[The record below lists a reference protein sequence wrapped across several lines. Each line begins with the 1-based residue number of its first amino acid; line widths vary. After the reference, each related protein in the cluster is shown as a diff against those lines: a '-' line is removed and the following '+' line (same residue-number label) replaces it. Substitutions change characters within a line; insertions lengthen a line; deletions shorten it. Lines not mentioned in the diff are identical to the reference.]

1 VRDVLERSIAT
12 QLRKIAFSALVYGAL
27 VIVCLGGVVWSLSFA
42 VKGVLPLHWSSS
54 EPVLEFPVDLLFYN
68 FVVPLAIRAIKPSD
82 TIHQMYNWWF
92 HNCARMLRL
101 TSFLFGE
108 RELDEEGHHVNRS
121 WRDVCFGTR
130 KSSARQRGAGKP
142 EFVRD
147 GRFVRTPASDQVRLP
162 KGAAVFV
169 AVNESNERIDGKPD
183 RDDGLHGKGNE
194 MFTHVYIPPSFR
206 ARISAFI
213 FLIWVFAAVT
223 GIGTTIL
230 PLLLGRRMLAS
241 LFPEHVRV
249 NDIYAFS
256 AGIGVVGSFVY
267 AAIHCQRAVAGLGE
281 HIRPYARSPTRMLSE
296 TWRLT
301 CRVMSLVYAFF
312 TLVLFFPSMFALLS
326 ELYIFVPLHTCLY
339 GEKPPVI
346 NFVQD
351 WTLGVLY
358 LRMALKFISW
368 YRMSRLDL
376 ALDGVIRDGWMEP
389 DMRLATRAFIVP
401 SAVVGAAALL
411 GPLPLGYFL
420 NLTIFRDAP
429 SSIHSQVFRYC
440 YPAFLLAILT
450 TVGVRWLRRQIG
462 LWRVSIRDDVYLIG
476 ERLHNFTGRRAMDV
490 GVTRRVATS

>member
-1 VRDVLERSIAT
+1 
-12 QLRKIAFSALVYGAL
+12 
-27 VIVCLGGVVWSLSFA
+27 
-42 VKGVLPLHWSSS
+42 
-54 EPVLEFPVDLLFYN
+54 
-68 FVVPLAIRAIKPSD
+68 
-82 TIHQMYNWWF
+82 
-92 HNCARMLRL
+92 
-101 TSFLFGE
+101 
-108 RELDEEGHHVNRS
+108 
-121 WRDVCFGTR
+121 
-130 KSSARQRGAGKP
+130 
-142 EFVRD
+142 
-147 GRFVRTPASDQVRLP
+147 
-162 KGAAVFV
+162 
-169 AVNESNERIDGKPD
+169 
-183 RDDGLHGKGNE
+183 
-194 MFTHVYIPPSFR
+194 
-206 ARISAFI
+206 
-213 FLIWVFAAVT
+213 
-223 GIGTTIL
+223 
-230 PLLLGRRMLAS
+230 
-241 LFPEHVRV
+241 
-249 NDIYAFS
+249 
-256 AGIGVVGSFVY
+256 
-267 AAIHCQRAVAGLGE
+267 
-281 HIRPYARSPTRMLSE
+281 MLSE